1 MSEPDVQ
8 KVLTDAV
15 RKATGLPH
23 ARPRPGQDELTQQVW
38 EALTATGGEV
48 VATAPTGLGK
58 SMAYGVPAMLLNA
71 TTGKRVVISTE
82 SLALQ
87 AQIVDKDAP
96 VAAAAVRD
104 ATGVVVRTAVLK
116 GWSNYTCL
124 RTTLS
129 SAHELLGQAF
139 EPGEH
144 VPTDDDLR
152 ALTSQL
158 LPMVAAT
165 DTVELGGGR
174 YPHGEAAQLVVW
186 ALQQHLSETGG
197 TGDKHSYSGST
208 ANGAWDLVSVT
219 PNECVG
225 MDQCPF
231 ASVCKPAMAKQRA
244 ADADVVV
251 TNHALLATQAAK
263 SIGAVIGSKK
273 LGRFDAII
281 VDEAHAL
288 PDQVRNQGASEVASR
303 RILSTTRALRTVLEE
318 ADPTVKTLLSDGQSI
333 AEAVEAE
340 LAAQMGKADK
350 SSGVVRL
357 GKEDDPILGSGVML
371 EAWLTRAQ
379 TVLAK
384 VAKKAAGDAEV
395 RVRRVRARVDSL
407 KADMSSVCEH
417 RTGVARWVEADDRGE
432 RITHAARSTPVD
444 VSSMLQSNLWSAP
457 EDDPDAIE
465 AAAAAEDQDG
475 PQDLSADPPLRG
487 ADGKPRYKLSVV
499 TVSATL
505 PRGFP
510 AQVGLRTQTTKYASP
525 FRDAYRESVLFIP
538 RADDPAAIAALSR
551 DPGRPRLD
559 VGMHREWA
567 KALMVALVEANQG
580 HALILSAT
588 AAAGREYAQALRTAA
603 ANRWAVHS
611 QWDGP
616 ALRHLTGRWKDDVP
630 SVMVGTRSMMTGVD
644 APGSTC
650 SLVVIDRVPR
660 SPANPV
666 DDARVEDLMER
677 ADMDRWAATRLI
689 YSASASLLLE
699 QGSGRLIRSERDRGM
714 VALLDPR
721 MLKLKPFGY
730 PEATRAVYK
739 EAVAM
744 FGQLMTRPQEATA
757 WLRQQQAQLAAAA

>member
-23 ARPRPGQDELTQQVW
+23 AQPRAGQDELTQQVW
-38 EALTATGGEV
+38 EALNASGGEV

-87 AQIVDKDAP
+87 SQIIDKDAP
-96 VAAAAVRD
+96 IAAAAIRD
-104 ATGVVVRTAVLK
+104 ATGVIVRTAVLK
-116 GWSNYTCL
+116 GWSNFSCL

-139 EPGEH
+139 EPGHHE
-144 VPTDDDLR
+144 PGDDDLR
-152 ALTSQL
+152 VVIAKL
-158 LPMVAAT
+158 LPMVTAT

-174 YPHGEAAQLVVW
+174 CPRGEAAQLMVW
-186 ALQQHLSETGG
+186 ALQQHLSEGG
-197 TGDKHSYSGST
+197 GNGDKHSYSGTT

-225 MDQCPF
+225 VDECPF
-231 ASVCKPAMAKQRA
+231 AGLCKPAAAKQRA
-244 ADADVVV
+244 AEADVVV

-263 SIGAVIGSKK
+263 SIGVVIGSKK

-303 RILSTTRALRTVLEE
+303 RILATSRALRTVLDE
-318 ADPTVKTLLSDGQSI
+318 ADHTVKTLLSDGQSI

-340 LAAQMGKADK
+340 LAAQMVKADK
-350 SSGVVRL
+350 ASGVVRL
-357 GKEDDPILGSGVML
+357 SKDDDPILGSGVML
-371 EAWLTRAQ
+371 EAWLSRAQ
-379 TVLAK
+379 SILLK
-384 VAKKAAGDAEV
+384 VAKKASGDAEV
-395 RVRRVRARVDSL
+395 RVRRVRARVDGL

-417 RTGVARWVEADDRGE
+417 RTGVARWVEAEERGDRLM
-432 RITHAARSTPVD
+432 HAARSTPVD

-457 EDDPDAIE
+457 EDDPEAIE
-465 AAAAAEDQDG
+465 AAEEETS
-475 PQDLSADPPLRG
+475 DLSADPPLRG

-525 FRDAYRESVLFIP
+525 FREAYGESVLFIP
-538 RADDPAAIAALSR
+538 RADDPAAVAALSR
-551 DPGRPRLD
+551 DAGRPRLD

-567 KALMVALVEANQG
+567 KALMLALVEANQG

-616 ALRHLTGRWKDDVP
+616 ALRHLTGRWKEDVP

-677 ADMDRWAATRLI
+677 ADMDRWAANRHV
-689 YSASASLLLE
+689 YSSSAALLLE

-714 VALLDPR
+714 VAMLDPR
-721 MLKLKPFGY
+721 MLKLKPFAY
-730 PEATRAVYK
+730 PEATRKVYK

-744 FGQLMTRPQEATA
+744 FGQLMTRPDEATA
-757 WLRQQQAQLAAAA
+757 WLRQQQQTQQVQAAA